1 MIGPAVVAVTAFTAG
16 SVAAVPTPVVERVD
30 AVLNPRLHLWGWEVA
45 TYLFLGGVAA
55 GLLIFASWAHLA
67 GRRRQFLPAVRVAS
81 LLVPPLIVAGLVL
94 LWLDLGSRW
103 TPFWLYVTL
112 RPTSPM
118 SWGAWILLA
127 VLLTSSLAAVPALLA
142 TGVRSGLCR
151 RWPWLHRMPEQTGRW
166 AGRRG
171 RALAWTNLA
180 LGIGLGLYTGIL
192 LGTMVARPVW
202 NSPVLGPLFLASG
215 LSAAGAVLMLLVPR
229 GPWVPLLVRAEAGL
243 HVSKLALV
251 GLYLAGLATAGTGP
265 QAAAAMLVRGSWAV
279 PFWTLV
285 VGAGMLVPLGAAL
298 REVVVHR
305 CPRPLAVAS
314 CALTLAGGLA
324 LRVVLVYAGQRGL

>member
-1 MIGPAVVAVTAFTAG
+1 MTGPATTTPATAPA
-16 SVAAVPTPVVERVD
+16 VERVD
-30 AVLNPRLHLWGWEVA
+30 ALLNAHLHLWGWHVA
-45 TYLFLGGVAA
+45 TDLFLAGVAA
-55 GLLIFASWAHLA
+55 GLLVFASWAYLS
-67 GRRRQFLPAVRVAS
+67 GLRRQFLPAVRVAA
-81 LLVPPLIVAGLVL
+81 LLVPSLVATGVFL

-112 RPTSPM
+112 QPTSPM

-127 VLLTSSLAAVPALLA
+127 VLLTSSLAAIPALLA
-142 TGVRSGLCR
+142 TGVRTRLCR
-151 RWPWLHRMPEQTGRW
+151 RLPGLYRMVERTGRW

-171 RALAWTNLA
+171 RALAWANLA

-192 LGTMVARPVW
+192 PGTMEARPVW

-215 LSAAGAVLMLLVPR
+215 MAAGAAVLMLLVPR

-243 HVSKLALV
+243 HVSQLALV
-251 GLYLAGLATAGTGP
+251 GLYLAGLATAGAGG
-265 QAAAAMLVRGSWAV
+265 QAAAALLVRGPWAA
-279 PFWTLV
+279 PFWALV
-285 VGAGMLVPLGAAL
+285 VGAGMLVPLGVAL

-305 CPRPLAVAS
+305 CPRPLAVAAS
-314 CALTLAGGLA
+314 VLTLAGGLA